1 MAGGRGMGWGRVL
14 RQPALPSA
22 AVQLSKGM
30 FEQDNMPPTAQIKC
44 YREQVGR
51 SEGKRSPKQQSD
63 QGSDSVIWFM
73 FPLPGLPAAGGGH
86 RMSAKWMPSRAL
98 LPPSPAAPA
107 GAASGFIPSVCAVGL
122 ASDLIASALTASA
135 LIPQPLLP
143 QPLPPPPLPVSAARA
158 RSVLTAQKRAPPSP
172 HPQPLAPSALSPP
185 LSPPHPSP
193 LHPGSPP
200 LAPEP

>member
-1 MAGGRGMGWGRVL
+1 MGWGRVL

-135 LIPQPLLP
+135 LTASALTTSALTCLSCQSKICAHSPEKGTTK
-143 QPLPPPPLPVSAARA
+143 PPPPTS
-158 RSVLTAQKRAPPSP
+158 RSLCPLTPS
-172 HPQPLAPSALSPP
+172 LS
-185 LSPPHPSP
+185 PSP
-193 LHPGSPP
+193 LTPSPRLP
-200 LAPEP
+200 TTGA